1 MQHLIGI
8 NCHFPCL
15 FPSLTLFLSSINLLS
30 IVIIILFIHHL
41 TLHLIQLNSTLRCT
55 ALHKNFSVD
64 PQRLLSV
71 CLSVCLSV
79 SLFISLCLS
88 VCLSLSSSSPLSFS
102 SSLCFSLS
110 LSLFLSLTI
119 QGKDSM
125 PLVSQV
131 SGIVPIPRILLEKK
145 LA

>member
-15 FPSLTLFLSSINLLS
+15 SLSLTLFLLSINLLS

-41 TLHLIQLNSTLRCT
+41 TLHLTQLNSTLRCT
-55 ALHKNFSVD
+55 TLHKNFSVD

-71 CLSVCLSV
+71 YLSVCLS
-79 SLFISLCLS
+79 FH
-88 VCLSLSSSSPLSFS
+88 LSLSV
-102 SSLCFSLS
+102 SLPVSLS
-110 LSLFLSLTI
+110 LPLPLSLFLSLTI